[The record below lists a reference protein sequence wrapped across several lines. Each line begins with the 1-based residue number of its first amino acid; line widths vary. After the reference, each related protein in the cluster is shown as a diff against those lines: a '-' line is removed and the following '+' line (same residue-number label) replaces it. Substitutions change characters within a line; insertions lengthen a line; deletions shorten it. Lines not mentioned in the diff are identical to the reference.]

1 MSDIPSRFGND
12 PQPVGPLGIIAMD
25 GCKSLG
31 EKVNSYL
38 VKWEKEPENA
48 DQVLLTYPGYLRS
61 NFLLDADCPRFSSG
75 EGKAVIRQ
83 SVRGYDLY
91 ILCDVTNYS
100 NTYRMYG
107 MDVPMSPDDYF
118 QDLKRII
125 AAEGKKA
132 KRVSVIMPYLYE
144 GRQHRRAAR
153 ESLDCAMALQE
164 LTAMGIDNIITFD
177 AHDPR
182 VQNAIPRSGFE
193 NVHPTYQMLK
203 ALLREDYLKVFA
215 NSLQLAFFTTVIS
228 LLVGYPFGYC
238 MARAPRKWKAL
249 LMMLVIIPF
258 WTSALVRIYGWKIL
272 LQANG
277 PVNGVLRSLGLIQKN
292 IKFLGSYGSVL
303 LAMVYCLI
311 SFMILPCHN
320 AVDKMDFTL
329 VEASR
334 DLGASPVRAFLTVT
348 LPLTMPGIL
357 AGCVLVFVPSVGLFY
372 LSDIMGGGLV
382 LVGNL
387 IRDQLLKV
395 RDWNV
400 GSAMSMVLI
409 ALSAGIY
416 LLYRKV
422 GGDDLGVM

>member
-1 MSDIPSRFGND
+1 MARKNSLKAHEQRTHVLMAAPMAAFG
-12 PQPVGPLGIIAMD
+12 
-25 GCKSLG
+25 
-31 EKVNSYL
+31 
-38 VKWEKEPENA
+38 
-48 DQVLLTYPGYLRS
+48 VLLVALPLIYVFCTSLVTG
-61 NFLLDADCPRFSSG
+61 
-75 EGKAVIRQ
+75 GKFEW
-83 SVRGYDLY
+83 G
-91 ILCDVTNYS
+91 
-100 NTYRMYG
+100 
-107 MDVPMSPDDYF
+107 
-118 QDLKRII
+118 
-125 AAEGKKA
+125 
-132 KRVSVIMPYLYE
+132 
-144 GRQHRRAAR
+144 
-153 ESLDCAMALQE
+153 MALT
-164 LTAMGIDNIITFD
+164 LSN
-177 AHDPR
+177 
-182 VQNAIPRSGFE
+182 
-193 NVHPTYQMLK
+193 YK

-215 NSLQLAFFTTVIS
+215 NSLQLAFWTTVIS

-277 PVNGVLRSLGLIQKN
+277 PLNGMLRSLGLIQKN

-329 VEASR
+329 VEAAR
-334 DLGASPVRAFLTVT
+334 DLGANPVRAFFTIT
-348 LPLTMPGIL
+348 LPMTMPGIL

-400 GSAMSMVLI
+400 GSAMSMILI
-409 ALSAGIY
+409 VLSAGIY